1 LLNDCQTIPFK
12 SERQI
17 NRQKW
22 KTQKSAQNK
31 ISNFKWFKLSWKKI
45 RVSLTLT
52 KLHKKLCKIIATIDH
67 SNSQIVRFYL

>member
-17 NRQKW
+17 SR
-22 KTQKSAQNK
+22 KTLKSAQNK
-31 ISNFKWFKLSWKKI
+31 ISNFKWSKLSWKKI
-45 RVSLTLT
+45 RVSSTLT